1 MATIEF
7 ETPQGIEVRGKYLR
21 IMFMYNN
28 HRCRET
34 IKLTPSKQNIKYCAN
49 LRTEIL
55 NKIARNEFNYAEY
68 FPNSKTAIS
77 LGITDDPDTSSCKY
91 LLEKLLAEYIR
102 MKDNHQLSPSTL
114 RGYKS
119 VILGNLIPYFGKYLV
134 KDVTP
139 AMIKDWLASFD
150 TTSKTVRNNLSI
162 LRALFIEA
170 INHELIEK
178 NPMERIDSTK
188 VAKKM
193 GKKSDYMPNPFTE
206 EEKEIIINTAKGQ
219 FKNLLQFCF
228 WAGLRTSELIALKW
242 EDVNFKNKVINIKRG
257 KVEGEENSTKN
268 KYSIRQII
276 LLPKAL
282 EALKNQL
289 EYTKNSEW
297 VFHNENTNKPYSSSD
312 IVSDKWRTMVR
323 RINIKYRNCYQMRH
337 TYASTLL
344 SNGENVMWVASQM
357 GHANAEMILK
367 RYGKWIPKKNDNGYN
382 FSGTY

>member
-1 MATIEF
+1 
-7 ETPQGIEVRGKYLR
+7 
-21 IMFMYNN
+21 
-28 HRCRET
+28 
-34 IKLTPSKQNIKYCAN
+34 
-49 LRTEIL
+49 
-55 NKIARNEFNYAEY
+55 
-68 FPNSKTAIS
+68 
-77 LGITDDPDTSSCKY
+77 
-91 LLEKLLAEYIR
+91 
-102 MKDNHQLSPSTL
+102 
-114 RGYKS
+114 
-119 VILGNLIPYFGKYLV
+119 
-134 KDVTP
+134 
-139 AMIKDWLASFD
+139 
-150 TTSKTVRNNLSI
+150 
-162 LRALFIEA
+162 
-170 INHELIEK
+170 
-178 NPMERIDSTK
+178 
-188 VAKKM
+188 M

-276 LLPKAL
+276 
-282 EALKNQL
+282 
-289 EYTKNSEW
+289 
-297 VFHNENTNKPYSSSD
+297 
-312 IVSDKWRTMVR
+312 
-323 RINIKYRNCYQMRH
+323 CYQMRH